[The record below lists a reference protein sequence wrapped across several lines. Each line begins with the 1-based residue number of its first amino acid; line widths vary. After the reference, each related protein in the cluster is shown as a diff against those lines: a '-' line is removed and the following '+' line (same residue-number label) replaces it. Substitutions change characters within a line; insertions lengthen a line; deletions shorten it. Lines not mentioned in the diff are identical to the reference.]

1 MTTRVYA
8 TLADYRAYT
17 GDAATPDARV
27 TALLTMASEDLD
39 GQALVGAVYTTDP
52 QGYPADAG
60 LLDVLMKVTCRQ
72 VQFMLDM
79 DDDTGVKQRLDSVK
93 VGSLSFT
100 RAKGVSVGSG
110 MYPIG
115 PRALALLHSSGV
127 LPAAPMI
134 NW

>member
-1 MTTRVYA
+1 MYA

-17 GDAATPDARV
+17 GDAVTPDATV
-27 TALLTMASEDLD
+27 TAKLTMASEDLD
-39 GQALVGAVYTTDP
+39 GQALVGAVYPTDP
-52 QGYPADAG
+52 QGYPTDAG
-60 LLDVLMKVTCRQ
+60 LLDVLMKATCRQ

-79 DDDTGVKQRLDSVK
+79 DDDTGVKQRLDSVR

-100 RAKGVSVGSG
+100 RGKNVSVGSG

-115 PRALALLHSSGV
+115 PRVLALLHGSGV
-127 LPAAPMI
+127 LGTAPMI

>member
-1 MTTRVYA
+1 MYA

-17 GDAATPDARV
+17 GDAVTPDPRV

-60 LLDVLMKVTCRQ
+60 LLDVLMKATCRQ

-79 DDDTGVKQRLDSVK
+79 DDDTGVKQRLDSVR

-100 RAKGVSVGSG
+100 RGKSTGVGAG

-115 PRALALLHSSGV
+115 PRALALLHGAGV
-127 LPAAPMI
+127 LPTAPMI